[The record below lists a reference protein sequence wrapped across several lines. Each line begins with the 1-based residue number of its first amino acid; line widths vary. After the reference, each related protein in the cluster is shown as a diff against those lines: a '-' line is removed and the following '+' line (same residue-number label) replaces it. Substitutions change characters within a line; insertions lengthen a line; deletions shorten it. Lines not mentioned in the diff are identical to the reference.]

1 MYNRKNIPKRK
12 RSKQKGMI
20 MSRKIIG
27 MILAGI
33 VSVLLV
39 TGCSSQSEDQNVSS
53 TDTTQEAAQEAEPEE
68 IPSILPAD
76 ARIGIAYTEDDSEF
90 TSFFI
95 AKVKGNL
102 ISAGIPEDNI
112 EKEGGSAEELADNA
126 AGLIG
131 EGCSVLMVGNADESN
146 AHGITDAAVKAGIPV
161 LYFGSSPGENEISR
175 WTENGWR
182 AVYVGSTCAQSAQK
196 RADLISSLDMEKID
210 LNKDDEIG
218 IAVLYTGENTA
229 GDKVNEDTMRLLE
242 EQEVPIYDLT
252 SDDEEEAYMGTDRD
266 SSAEQVIS
274 WMSDYGENL
283 EVILCANDMQA
294 LGAWDAVNEEKRKVG
309 HDVLIMGFDA
319 VMDSLAEVA
328 AGNIRSTFF
337 NDFMEQSQN
346 ASTAVLAFL
355 KGNGAGSQASMM
367 SEYVNVTVD
376 NAQEILDIAGKIQE
390 NDPDSAD
397 YEEETDTEEN
407 EAEE

>member
-1 MYNRKNIPKRK
+1 
-12 RSKQKGMI
+12 
-20 MSRKIIG
+20 
-27 MILAGI
+27 
-33 VSVLLV
+33 
-39 TGCSSQSEDQNVSS
+39 
-53 TDTTQEAAQEAEPEE
+53 
-68 IPSILPAD
+68 
-76 ARIGIAYTEDDSEF
+76 
-90 TSFFI
+90 
-95 AKVKGNL
+95 
-102 ISAGIPEDNI
+102 
-112 EKEGGSAEELADNA
+112 
-126 AGLIG
+126 
-131 EGCSVLMVGNADESN
+131 
-146 AHGITDAAVKAGIPV
+146 
-161 LYFGSSPGENEISR
+161 
-175 WTENGWR
+175 
-182 AVYVGSTCAQSAQK
+182 
-196 RADLISSLDMEKID
+196 
-210 LNKDDEIG
+210 
-218 IAVLYTGENTA
+218 
-229 GDKVNEDTMRLLE
+229 
-242 EQEVPIYDLT
+242 
-252 SDDEEEAYMGTDRD
+252 
-266 SSAEQVIS
+266 
-274 WMSDYGENL
+274 MSDYGENL